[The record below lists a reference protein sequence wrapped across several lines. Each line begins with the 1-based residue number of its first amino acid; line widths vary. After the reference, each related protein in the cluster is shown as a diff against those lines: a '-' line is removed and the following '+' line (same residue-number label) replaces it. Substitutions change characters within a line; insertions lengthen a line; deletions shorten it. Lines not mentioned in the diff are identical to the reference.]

1 VAGVGAGLLLA
12 CALALA
18 LLGLAAWL
26 PGDGP
31 EWFQAIMALAASA
44 LVVQMVVWM
53 RRHGRGL
60 KRELQASAAQ
70 QVDSGHWWGL
80 LVLVMV
86 AVAREGSETVVFL
99 YGSVLSSQ
107 QHGGAGAA
115 VLAGLGGFA
124 VALATFWLLQ
134 LGGKVITW
142 RRFFQLTEV
151 LLLLLAGGLLVGA
164 CDRLIALGALPTLMD
179 PVWDSSA
186 LLDTGAGLG
195 KLLADFAGYR
205 ATPALSQLLIWL
217 AYWAV
222 VAWLLRRSSHAPAP
236 HAVTGGA
243 TWRAEQNFFGKHP
256 PWRLSFIPLPRCAR
270 PPFAG
275 AWRAWATSCA
285 ITSAPCGACSGS
297 SSAST
302 WRCCSFRRRCR
313 CQTAPPA
320 CSTTSPS
327 SRSSPSGA
335 CGGPSCWCPS
345 RCWAA
350 PGAACSAPRARSP
363 NGPAGTAAA
372 APSRAGCAGAAGR
385 WWPSA

>member
-1 VAGVGAGLLLA
+1 MGEIAFIVWRESVEALLVVGILYAWLRTEPAGRRGLPWLWAGVGCGLLLA
-12 CALALA
+12 GALALA
-18 LLGLAAWL
+18 LLGLASWL

-31 EWFQAIMALAASA
+31 EWFQAVMALAASA

-236 HAVTGGA
+236 HAVTGG
-243 TWRAEQNFFGKHP
+243 GHV
-256 PWRLSFIPLPRCAR
+256 
-270 PPFAG
+270 AG
-275 AWRAWATSCA
+275 
-285 ITSAPCGACSGS
+285 
-297 SSAST
+297 
-302 WRCCSFRRRCR
+302 
-313 CQTAPPA
+313 
-320 CSTTSPS
+320 
-327 SRSSPSGA
+327 
-335 CGGPSCWCPS
+335 
-345 RCWAA
+345 
-350 PGAACSAPRARSP
+350 
-363 NGPAGTAAA
+363 
-372 APSRAGCAGAAGR
+372 
-385 WWPSA
+385 